1 MYQERVYR
9 KAVNSNRFFYFRVV
23 VLETDLWIG
32 IGHEPYASLR
42 FELEEIIRLYR
53 SEIENYGNMYR
64 PFFDSRIP
72 IPVNNAMPPTVREM
86 CEAVQRPGVGPM
98 AAVAGV
104 MAERIGRSLETKFP
118 DSEIIVENGGD
129 IWAKFH
135 TPLTIRIDAGKSDFT
150 EKLGILLPPDL
161 SPCGICTSSG
171 TVGHSLSFG
180 NADAVTIV
188 SKKASVADAWATSI
202 CNKIKTSRDL
212 NLLSD
217 VFQNEDQILAC
228 IAIIDNQIVA
238 VGAIEL
244 IPL

>member
-9 KAVNSNRFFYFRVV
+9 NTVNSQRFYYFRVV

-32 IGHEPYASLR
+32 IGHEPDACLCS
-42 FELEEIIRLYR
+42 ELEDIIRSYR
-53 SEIENYGNMYR
+53 SEIEKYGFSH
-64 PFFDSRIP
+64 PFFFDSLIP
-72 IPVNNAMPPTVREM
+72 IPVNDEMPPMVSEM
-86 CEAVQRPGVGPM
+86 CEAVRRPGVGPM

-104 MAERIGRSLETKFP
+104 MAEAIGCHLGKIFP

-135 TPLTIRIDAGKSDFT
+135 SPLTIRIDAGKSDFT
-150 EKLGILLPPDL
+150 GKSGIHLSPDL

-171 TVGHSLSFG
+171 TVGHSFSFG
-180 NADAVTIV
+180 KADAVTIV

-202 CNKIKTSRDL
+202 CNKIQSSRDL
-212 NLLSD
+212 ILLSD

-228 IAIIDNQIVA
+228 LAIIENKIA
-238 VGAIEL
+238 VVGDIEL

>member
-1 MYQERVYR
+1 MYQERFYR
-9 KAVNSNRFFYFRVV
+9 NAVNSTRFYYFRVV

-32 IGHEPYASLR
+32 IGHEPDATLR
-42 FELEEIIRLYR
+42 YELEEIIRQYR
-53 SEIENYGNMYR
+53 SEIENYGNTYR
-64 PFFDSRIP
+64 PFFDSLIP
-72 IPVNNAMPPTVREM
+72 IPINNAMPLTVSEM

-104 MAERIGRSLETKFP
+104 MAERIGRSLEAKFP

-135 TPLTIRIDAGKSDFT
+135 APLTIRIDAGKSDFT
-150 EKLGILLPPDL
+150 GKLGILLPPDL

-180 NADAVTIV
+180 KADAVTIV
-188 SKKASVADAWATSI
+188 SKNASLADAWATSI
-202 CNKIKTSRDL
+202 CNKIQTSRDL

-217 VFQNEDQILAC
+217 VFQNEDQIVAC
-228 IAIIDNQIVA
+228 LAIIENKIAA